1 MFSYI
6 LGRIT
11 EKSEGQIT
19 LESNG
24 IGYELNVSTKAM
36 NYLDAF
42 DGEVKIYTYF
52 QVREDG
58 VSLYGFYS
66 REEKDMF
73 LRLITVSGVGPKG
86 AITILSGIGVTDL
99 CVVIASQDVAT
110 LSAVKG
116 IGKKTAERIIVELKG
131 KVSLDTSILST
142 PREKIASSEL
152 DDAIE
157 VLVSLGLSKMDAT
170 RSAESVYSVGDSA
183 ENIIT
188 KALSSSR

>member
-6 LGRIT
+6 IGRIT

-19 LESNG
+19 LENNG
-24 IGYELNVSTKAM
+24 IGYEINVSSKAM
-36 NYLDAF
+36 NYLENF
-42 DGEVKIYTYF
+42 DGEVKIYTYY

-66 REEKDMF
+66 KEEKDMF

-86 AITILSGIGVTDL
+86 AITILSGIDVTDL

-110 LSAVKG
+110 LSSVKG

-131 KVSLDTSILST
+131 KVSLDASLLST
-142 PREKIASSEL
+142 PHEKISSSEL

-170 RSAESVYSVGDSA
+170 RSAESVYAVGDSA